1 MLTANNESLFHW
13 ISLYYQ
19 IYRRDFSSREVAFFN
34 LPPTHCGQHI
44 VSYGGYIKYR
54 LVFRGS
60 GQAVRAP
67 DMIIKGNGITLY
79 HESRLQ
85 MEANKMNE
93 MVARFWPD
101 EWNKGRAQDGSLMPA
116 NREDLLMVLQNVE
129 FFLIR

>member
-1 MLTANNESLFHW
+1 
-13 ISLYYQ
+13 
-19 IYRRDFSSREVAFFN
+19 
-34 LPPTHCGQHI
+34 
-44 VSYGGYIKYR
+44 
-54 LVFRGS
+54 
-60 GQAVRAP
+60 
-67 DMIIKGNGITLY
+67 MIIKGNGITLY